1 MGRIIIVASA
11 FLALC
16 GCATSAN
23 TQHVAL
29 ANCQAVGITQ
39 KDPQFDTCMKSFS
52 YQHIE
57 AALSENYHN
66 SIRAVPDKKMGHNDL
81 Y

>member
-1 MGRIIIVASA
+1 MVRVILLASTL
-11 FLALC
+11 LALC
-16 GCATSAN
+16 GCAASES
-23 TQHVAL
+23 TQRTAL

-39 KDPQFDTCMKSFS
+39 KDPQFDTCMKSFA

-57 AALSENYHN
+57 AELNENYHET
-66 SIRAVPDKKMGHNDL
+66 IRAVREPKLGHNDL

>member
-1 MGRIIIVASA
+1 MGRIIIVGSA
-11 FLALC
+11 LLALC
-16 GCATSAN
+16 GCATSEN
-23 TQHVAL
+23 TRHVAF
-29 ANCQAVGITQ
+29 ANCQAVGISQ

-57 AALSENYHN
+57 AELNENYHEN
-66 SIRAVPDKKMGHNDL
+66 IRAVPDRKLGHNDL